1 MGGNAPPQGLNIGYQ
16 LTIYNLYYDVHR
28 FPSGP
33 SNLSLACIGCIG
45 PAFLSVAGVTHSI
58 YIMKVF
64 MMQFTALLGCIGD
77 GAFLLGAHVNSS
89 CGSLLYKWALNPIP
103 NLLIPRCLWLNN
115 RLNHLLQ
122 LLNLL
127 LVSDLNTYNIR
138 SKLIAE

>member
-16 LTIYNLYYDVHR
+16 LTIYNFNYDVHR

-45 PAFLSVAGVTHSI
+45 
-58 YIMKVF
+58 
-64 MMQFTALLGCIGD
+64 D

-89 CGSLLYKWALNPIP
+89 CGSLLNKWALNPIP

-127 LVSDLNTYNIR
+127 LVGDLNTNNIR
-138 SKLIAE
+138 SELIAE

>member
-1 MGGNAPPQGLNIGYQ
+1 MSIIVPMGGNAPPQGLNIGYQ

-45 PAFLSVAGVTHSI
+45 AR
-58 YIMKVF
+58 
-64 MMQFTALLGCIGD
+64 
-77 GAFLLGAHVNSS
+77 
-89 CGSLLYKWALNPIP
+89 SLLLHILSAFQRPSGLKSICSRCLFLNKWALNPIP

-127 LVSDLNTYNIR
+127 LVSDLNTNNIR
-138 SKLIAE
+138 SELIAE